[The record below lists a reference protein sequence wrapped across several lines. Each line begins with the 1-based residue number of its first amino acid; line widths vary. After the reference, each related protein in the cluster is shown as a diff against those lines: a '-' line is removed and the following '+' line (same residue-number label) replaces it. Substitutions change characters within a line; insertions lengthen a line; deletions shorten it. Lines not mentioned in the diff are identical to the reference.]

1 MALTAG
7 QAACANT
14 LDAPL
19 AVSAGA
25 GSGKTYT
32 LTRRI
37 VHALESGFIDD
48 IGQVLAIT
56 FTSKAAGEIKSRV
69 KGALRAGGMTEQA
82 LKVDDAWVSTIHGMC
97 SRILRAHALELGID
111 SAFIVADEAT
121 VKTLLDASL
130 EEVLGGRDDLVSV
143 AQGIEPVRLDA
154 LFSEF
159 AVRSAG
165 PRTASVEGMV
175 RELVEASS
183 AHPDGMAALALP
195 PAAAGPVALLSQ
207 LCDVAQ
213 TAFCLAEG
221 VKPGAT
227 RDKFLGATQEA
238 LDGAQEL
245 IASGAAAALTY
256 ERALAAMNAFPVP
269 GRNFG
274 KNTPYGEQ
282 AAELAEQYFACAAQA
297 RAGLAAGHL
306 DTLVA
311 LAQLVAQEFE
321 RRKREAGLLDNNDLL
336 AFTARAF
343 RDFPAIEAAYANR
356 FKLVMVDEFQD
367 TDQLQVDMIK
377 RMAGEGF
384 SRMCTVG
391 DAQQSIYRFRGA
403 DVSVYRRHLEDVRAR
418 NAHGVIELPDNFRSH
433 RDVLALCD
441 RVFAQPQVF
450 GAGFMS
456 LAPGRAEAEVK
467 RPFLPDGPRVE
478 VQVTCVPYRGVSTDE
493 ATAIAARRVART
505 FAEYAAAGHA
515 YSDMVVLLGGMSR
528 ANDYAAALRAEGLPC
543 VVAGGS
549 IFNRAPEVA
558 LMVRLAQAV
567 ANPKWTSSLF
577 EVLSSELFALS
588 ADDLLE
594 LSTGFDDERGI
605 PRRRAFDQGFRSV
618 ERKVA
623 AGRDVSA
630 PLVACA
636 HLMRRASEQVGNVPL
651 ADIMAGIVADSGWLA
666 RLEAAGPE
674 GVARAGNVYK
684 AIRMARDIEAD
695 GAKGPASVAAEL
707 ALRVE
712 LAKEAPGAL
721 SAEGGDFVR
730 IMTVHASKGLEFPIV
745 AVAELRDDSARS
757 SALESATVAGRTY
770 VSLDGGRTLER
781 LREKTSSLVAKSSAY
796 QPFSEFDENE
806 LAEMVTRAATPADR
820 RAAIMLHE
828 GRGEAAEARR
838 LLYVALTRAKEALVL
853 CIRGKA
859 TKDNPTGLSKG
870 CWGDVESALAGAG
883 RCFEPGVSMFDFGG
897 ERPARV
903 ECVHASAENV
913 DQLLGRRQAA
923 GAETAA
929 CAAHGVDDAC
939 GGAKASAENA
949 AAGEASAAAAR
960 SVEAACVVGAVPRAE
975 KASAS
980 EACAAD
986 DDAIDGVLPD
996 EWAGNAQSASAI
1008 DILAVPPYEPQR
1020 GKKFAPNRA
1029 GVFSYSSIAEGHGA
1043 FDDLSVES
1051 DEDEAVAVDS
1061 GMNASSADASSGDVT
1076 CSDARNDG
1084 AGVFG
1089 DAEDEQDAAS
1099 LTAKDADAATDL
1111 GTAFHRLA
1119 QLAVLA
1125 WRPGCALERPDAARQ
1140 HALERSCGLTAA
1152 QRARLDAALERWF
1165 ASDVAARVAA
1175 CEDARAEV
1183 PFFLQVG
1190 SAAAPAFLEGEVDL
1204 LARVAAPGVL
1214 TAPAGTALVVDYKTG
1229 GTAGESAE
1237 ALHNKHLLQATCY
1250 ALAVLQQGY
1259 SQVECVFV
1267 RVEQA
1272 RAGNETQPQT
1282 VSYRFDAADAPA
1294 IRAAIVQAYHECS
1307 QQRQTEGSLA

>member
-7 QAACANT
+7 QAACVNT

-111 SAFIVADEAT
+111 PAFTVADEAT
-121 VKTLLDASL
+121 VKTLLDTSL

-143 AQGIEPVRLDA
+143 AQGIEPARLDA

-165 PRTASVEGMV
+165 SRTASVEGMV

-195 PAAAGPVALLSQ
+195 PAATGPVALLSQ

-245 IASGAAAALTY
+245 IASGAADALTY

-311 LAQLVAQEFE
+311 LARLVAQAFA

-418 NAHGVIELPDNFRSH
+418 NAQGVIELPDNFRSH

-478 VQVTCVPYRGVSTDE
+478 VQVTCVSYRGVSTDE

-567 ANPKWTSSLF
+567 ANPKWTSALF

-757 SALESATVAGRTY
+757 SALESATIAGRTY

-796 QPFSEFDENE
+796 QPFSEFDEDE

-853 CIRGKA
+853 CMRGKA

-883 RCFEPGVSMFDFGG
+883 CCFEPGVSMFDFGG

-913 DQLLGRRQAA
+913 DQLLGRRRTT
-923 GAETAA
+923 GAEAAA

-949 AAGEASAAAAR
+949 A
-960 SVEAACVVGAVPRAE
+960 VG
-975 KASAS
+975 
-980 EACAAD
+980 EACATD
-986 DDAIDGVLPD
+986 GDVIDGVLPD
-996 EWAGNAQSASAI
+996 EGAGNAQSASAI

-1020 GKKFAPNRA
+1020 GKRFAPDRA

-1061 GMNASSADASSGDVT
+1061 GMNASSADASSWDVA
-1076 CSDARNDG
+1076 CGDARNDG

-1089 DAEDEQDAAS
+1089 DAEDNQNAAS

-1152 QRARLDAALERWF
+1152 QHARLDAALERWF
-1165 ASDVAARVAA
+1165 ASDVAARVAT
-1175 CEDARAEV
+1175 CEDVRAEV

-1190 SAAAPAFLEGEVDL
+1190 SAAAPAFLEGEIDL

-1214 TAPAGTALVVDYKTG
+1214 TAPTGTALVVDYKTG

-1294 IRAAIVQAYHECS
+1294 IRTAVVQAYHECS